1 MGIIIKNQE
10 KKIKLYSK
18 LLDINKKNSIIKIL
32 KLFYDSFMFEYN
44 TSVVDWLDNQ
54 IAFFLTKYAFTKQ
67 IHATNKP
74 IFPLQVFV
82 ARPMKTK

>member
-32 KLFYDSFMFEYN
+32 KLFYDSFMFVDN

-54 IAFFLTKYAFTKQ
+54 IAFFSNYYSCLHPFQSAINTAYF
-67 IHATNKP
+67 
-74 IFPLQVFV
+74 
-82 ARPMKTK
+82 